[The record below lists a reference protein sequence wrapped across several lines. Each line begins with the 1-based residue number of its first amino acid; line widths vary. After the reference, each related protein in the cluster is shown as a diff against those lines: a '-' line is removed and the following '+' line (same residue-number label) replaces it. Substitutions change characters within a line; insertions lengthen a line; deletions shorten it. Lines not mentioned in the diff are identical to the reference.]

1 MTVQTTTIFHP
12 GFSWPRVFA
21 MVRRYWYL
29 LRSSW
34 PRVLDLIYWPTV
46 QMCMWGLLQT
56 YIGQQSGAL
65 ARAGQT
71 FIGAVMLWDILF
83 RGQLGFS
90 ISFLEEMY
98 SRNLSNLLI
107 SPLRPAEFLASLMLM
122 SIVRLAIGMVPVTLL
137 AIAFFGFNLWGLGFA
152 LAAFFFNLLLTSWA
166 IGVFVVRAVA
176 AQRLGRREH
185 GVVGHVPVSAADLR
199 LLPGRDFAGLA
210 ANRGLD
216 VTADLCFRRSA
227 RIVDR
232 PHVSCGPDDSGL
244 RDQRRCC
251 SGSQFCRFSRFCEV
265 PGRPE
270 PFLPA
275 VSENKPL
282 CQRWTVTKRRELPR
296 ILMSCGVVGQKR

>member
-46 QMCMWGLLQT
+46 QMCMWGLLQM

-152 LAAFFFNLLLTSWA
+152 LAAFFLNLLLTSWA
-166 IGVFVVRAVA
+166 IGVFVSGLLLRNGLGAENMAWSVMFLFLTLTCVYYPVAILPDWLQTVAWMLPPTYVFEGLRA
-176 AQRLGRREH
+176 LLIDHTFRE
-185 GVVGHVPVSAADLR
+185 DLMIQAFAINV
-199 LLPGRDFAGLA
+199 LLFGLA
-210 ANRGLD
+210 ILSFFAFLRSSR
-216 VTADLCFRRSA
+216 TAGTLLA
-227 RIVDR
+227 
-232 PHVSCGPDDSGL
+232 GG
-244 RDQRRCC
+244 
-251 SGSQFCRFSRFCEV
+251 E
-265 PGRPE
+265 
-270 PFLPA
+270 
-275 VSENKPL
+275 
-282 CQRWTVTKRRELPR
+282 
-296 ILMSCGVVGQKR
+296 

>member
-1 MTVQTTTIFHP
+1 MSTQGAVVFHP
-12 GFSWPRVFA
+12 GFSWLRVFA

-46 QMCMWGLLQT
+46 QMSMWGLLQT

-107 SPLRPAEFLASLMLM
+107 SPLRPAEFLASLILM

-137 AIAFFGFNLWGLGFA
+137 AIAFFGFNLWSLGFA
-152 LAAFFFNLLLTSWA
+152 LAAFFLNLLLTSWSV
-166 IGVFVVRAVA
+166 GVFVSGLLLRNGLGAENMAWSIMFLFLPLTCVYYPVAILPDWLQTVAWMLPPTYVFEGLRALLIDHTF
-176 AQRLGRREH
+176 R
-185 GVVGHVPVSAADLR
+185 ADLMIQAFAINM
-199 LLPGRDFAGLA
+199 LLFGLA
-210 ANRGLD
+210 ILAFFAFL
-216 VTADLCFRRSA
+216 RS
-227 RIVDR
+227 
-232 PHVSCGPDDSGL
+232 
-244 RDQRRCC
+244 
-251 SGSQFCRFSRFCEV
+251 SRQAGTLLAGGE
-265 PGRPE
+265 
-270 PFLPA
+270 
-275 VSENKPL
+275 
-282 CQRWTVTKRRELPR
+282 
-296 ILMSCGVVGQKR
+296 

>member
-46 QMCMWGLLQT
+46 QMCMWGLLQM

-122 SIVRLAIGMVPVTLL
+122 SIVRLAIGMVPVT
-137 AIAFFGFNLWGLGFA
+137 GLGFA
-152 LAAFFFNLLLTSWA
+152 LAAFFLNLLLTSWA
-166 IGVFVVRAVA
+166 IGVFVSGLLLRNGLGAENMAWSVMFLFLPLTCVYYPVAILPDWLQTVAWMLPPTYVFEGLRALLIDHTF
-176 AQRLGRREH
+176 R
-185 GVVGHVPVSAADLR
+185 ADLMIQAFAINV
-199 LLPGRDFAGLA
+199 LLFGLA
-210 ANRGLD
+210 ILSFFAFLRSSR
-216 VTADLCFRRSA
+216 TAGTLLA
-227 RIVDR
+227 
-232 PHVSCGPDDSGL
+232 GG
-244 RDQRRCC
+244 
-251 SGSQFCRFSRFCEV
+251 E
-265 PGRPE
+265 
-270 PFLPA
+270 
-275 VSENKPL
+275 
-282 CQRWTVTKRRELPR
+282 
-296 ILMSCGVVGQKR
+296 